1 MQSPTGGCTVRQPE
15 VDTVVTTS
23 VFYDPQNR
31 QITVATDDVKSI
43 SMLKEED
50 GTTLITFE
58 DVDEIEFYWPDERL
72 WRAI

>member
-1 MQSPTGGCTVRQPE
+1 M
-15 VDTVVTTS
+15 TTS